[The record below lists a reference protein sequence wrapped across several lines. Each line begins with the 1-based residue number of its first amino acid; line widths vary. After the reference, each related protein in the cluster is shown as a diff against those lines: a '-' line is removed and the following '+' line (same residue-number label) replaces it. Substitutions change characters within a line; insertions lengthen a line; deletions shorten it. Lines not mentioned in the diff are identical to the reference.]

1 MNWNKAITLIFL
13 VLFAAVG
20 GYAGVF
26 FLEMSRE
33 LTQLRAQERMYQRR
47 LAEAQERLAAQEK
60 HLAQLRSD
68 PKVVEQVIR
77 KKLGYVR
84 AQEFVFR
91 FDDPN
96 RTEP

>member
-1 MNWNKAITLIFL
+1 VNWNKAITLVFL

-26 FLEMSRE
+26 FLQMNRE
-33 LTQLRAQERMYQRR
+33 LAQLRAQERLYQRR

-60 HLAQLRSD
+60 HLELLRSD

-84 AQEFVFR
+84 AHEFVFR

-96 RTEP
+96 RTTP